1 MAAQQLVRDERGF
14 TLIEVMVAILILA
27 VGIAGA
33 LAMIDGANARTL
45 DTKQREAAT
54 ALSREVIEAARSVPY
69 DQLNPGSM
77 VTQIQAIPGLADSS
91 GDFGWTV
98 ERRNQT
104 YTIAMSVCSVDD
116 DQDTF
121 GNTGSGNF
129 CAGTGGVAGT
139 DRNPDD
145 YKRVSVQITWQ
156 RGSVQRSIQQH
167 GIVNNEASAVG
178 PSVDFTDQIPGG
190 LGETQI
196 LVDTPTVTF
205 KVDAEDDAVSIRFAV
220 DGVVK
225 DTVNADN
232 ALFTWEINTADE
244 QVADGT
250 YVVSVTAFD
259 EEGTPGPTRSRTLR
273 LNRLIPAAPQDVF
286 GGWNSR
292 AGYALQN
299 IVEIQWARNLE
310 PDVTGYRVYREV
322 GTSDH
327 IVCDFTLQPT
337 KTECQDLSP
346 PSTGVPLEYYVVAY
360 DKDPFTGDPRAGDDS
375 DPHLFPNKATT
386 RPNQAPSLNAS
397 VDGDTVVLD
406 WDDAPAASPNY
417 TGSAVIFYRIY
428 RGGTALGN
436 RIARTTQDNPTSFRD
451 FGAAGKGHTYWI
463 STVDENFS
471 ESAPLGPVSEP

>member
-14 TLIEVMVAILILA
+14 TLIEVMVAILILV
-27 VGIAGA
+27 VGFAGA
-33 LAMIDGANARTL
+33 FAMIDGANARTL

-54 ALSREVIEAARSVPY
+54 ALSREIIEAARSVPY

-91 GDFGWTV
+91 GDTGWTV

-121 GNTGSGNF
+121 GDTTAGNF
-129 CAGTGGVAGT
+129 CAGTGGVAAT

-145 YKRVSVQITWQ
+145 YKRVAVTVTWQ
-156 RGSVQRSIQQH
+156 RGSVQRTIQQA
-167 GIVNNEASAVG
+167 GIVSNEASAVG
-178 PSVDFTDQIPGG
+178 PSVDFVDQVPGG
-190 LGETQI
+190 LGETLI
-196 LVDTPTVTF
+196 TTDPDTITF
-205 KVDAEDDAVSIRFAV
+205 DVEAEDDAVSIRFAV

-225 DTVNADN
+225 DTANASS
-232 ALFTWEINTADE
+232 ALFTWEISTADE

-259 EEGTPGPTRSRTLR
+259 EEGTPGPTRSRTLQ
-273 LNRLIPAAPQDVF
+273 LNRLIPSAPQDVF

-292 AGYALQN
+292 AGYALQD

-322 GTSDH
+322 GSSDH
-327 IVCDFTLQPT
+327 VVCDFTLQPT

-360 DKDPFTGDPRAGDDS
+360 DKDPFTGNPRAGDDS
-375 DPHLFPNKATT
+375 DHLFPNRATT
-386 RPNQAPSLNAS
+386 RPNQPLVLNAL

-406 WDDAPAASPNY
+406 WLDALPALPPY
-417 TGSAVIFYRIY
+417 TGSNVIFYRIY
-428 RGGTALGN
+428 RGGTSLGD

-451 FGAAGKGHTYWI
+451 VGEAGQGHEYWV
-463 STVDENFS
+463 SAVDENFS